1 MKPLLILLIVLAVV
15 RSSVADPPQS
25 ALGRSIRDVK
35 LIPTPVLQRSISL
48 QFYKSLVVSPIKGW
62 VAVQGDLYNIK
73 LSGLK
78 VVRSEPP
85 GLYDHLAMQR
95 AKDVVLAGNDTIWS
109 PQIPSS
115 VLVHLLIYR
124 IADGTMALSFAHL
137 NGPGGNQEQYF
148 GCARLA
154 VLKNNANKWVEI
166 KGPPDLQGKGIAVR
180 QGLKNDLTALL
191 QLERLTPEATNYDND
206 TYGHHGGY

>member
-1 MKPLLILLIVLAVV
+1 MKPLLTLLIVLGLI
-15 RSSVADPPQS
+15 RSSIAEPPQS
-25 ALGRSIRDVK
+25 VLGQSIRDVK

-48 QFYKSLVVSPIKGW
+48 QFYKSLVASPIKGW
-62 VAVQGDLYNIK
+62 VAVKGDLHNIK

-85 GLYDHLAMQR
+85 GLYDHLALQR
-95 AKDVVLAGNDTIWS
+95 AKDVVIAGNFTLAS
-109 PQIPSS
+109 PHIGSS
-115 VLVHLLIYR
+115 VLVHLLIYQ

-154 VLKNNANKWVEI
+154 VLKDSEDKWVEI
-166 KGPPDLQGKGIAVR
+166 KGPADLQGKGVAVR
-180 QGLKNDLTALL
+180 QGQRNDLGASLK
-191 QLERLTPEATNYDND
+191 LERLTTAAEATSS
-206 TYGHHGGY
+206 GGR